1 MAKYENTNPL
11 SKLHDG
17 EPYFFLRAQ
26 DKCAPKAVNEY
37 AKKLRDEGDLKG
49 AEECHAF
56 ARRMRQWQIDNP
68 DKVKMPD

>member
-1 MAKYENTNPL
+1 MKYENTNPL

-26 DKCAPKAVNEY
+26 DKIAPKAVRKY
-37 AKKLRDEGDLKG
+37 AKLLWMNGDQTGHDE
-49 AEECHAF
+49 CRAF
-56 ARRMRQWQIDNP
+56 AERMEVWQKENP